1 MLVHF
6 YKDHIILK
14 KAAGCTGSLAR
25 PLSFQMKKTD
35 PNPSTPPSWKGDD
48 STCS

>member
-25 PLSFQMKKTD
+25 PFSFQMKKNR
-35 PNPSTPPSWKGDD
+35 PEPIYSSFVER
-48 STCS
+48 